1 MKKIL
6 IIGGTILVVGY
17 VLHGYFSWLIVPQ
30 YAVWKADR
38 QAKKTQEIQNAQQFI
53 QEEPQQYMEE
63 AGLHVVR
70 YTIAEGDIPATVLSD
85 YGNMDF
91 TATQSLIEAGTDIFD
106 YTHVGIGHEMRFF
119 FDEESDTLSR
129 IEYDRNNETMI
140 VASVDEGQFFVY
152 EEEIPYETEDFFVT
166 DTIEDF
172 LYVDALDAGL
182 SERTVISLGDIF
194 SFDVDFTTEIKVGD
208 EYAVAYQKRWRD
220 GEEAPDGNIL
230 AAKYVNDGSP
240 YYAYYFHDGDTI
252 GYFDAEGRELKKQFL
267 RAPLSYRRISS
278 GYTGARFHPI
288 TKTVSAHHQIDYAAA
303 SGTPVVATADG
314 SIASVG
320 WEGGWGRMVRLR
332 HDNGYTTHYAHLS
345 GFADGITEGEQVEQG
360 QLVGFV
366 GSTGWSTGPHLD
378 YGMRHKGS
386 PVNPMALKLPKGD
399 SLPDDKMKIFEE
411 VKEEYRELLQ

>member
-1 MKKIL
+1 MRKSII
-6 IIGGTILVVGY
+6 IIGVILVAGY
-17 VLHGYFSWLIVPQ
+17 ALQGYFSWLIAPK
-30 YAVWKADR
+30 YATWKESRTVKNDESTEALDSFD
-38 QAKKTQEIQNAQQFI
+38 QEDESKE
-53 QEEPQQYMEE
+53 QED
-63 AGLHVVR
+63 GLRIVR
-70 YTIAEGDIPATVLSD
+70 YTISEGDIPASIFSD
-85 YGNMDF
+85 HGQMDF
-91 TATQSLIEAGTDIFD
+91 DATQALVEAGGDLFD
-106 YTHVGIGHEMRFF
+106 YTHVGIGHEIRFF
-119 FDEESDTLSR
+119 FDEASDDLER

-140 VASVDEGQFFVY
+140 VADVENESYSVH
-152 EEEIPYETEDFFVT
+152 EEDIPYDVEDFFVT

-182 SERTVISLGDIF
+182 SERTVLSLGDIF

-220 GEEAPDGNIL
+220 GEEAPDGKIL

-240 YYAYYFHDGDTI
+240 YYAYYFHDGDTA
-252 GYFDAEGRELKKQFL
+252 GYFDGEGRELKKQFL

-278 GYTGARFHPI
+278 GYTGARLHPI

-314 SIASVG
+314 RVASVG

-345 GFADGITEGEQVEQG
+345 GFADGVTEGAQVEQG

-378 YGMRHKGS
+378 YGMRHNGS
-386 PVNPMALKLPKGD
+386 PVNPLALKLPKGD
-399 SLPDDKMKIFEE
+399 PLPEDKMAAFEE
-411 VKEEYRELLQ
+411 MKEKYRELLQ

>member
-1 MKKIL
+1 MKKII
-6 IIGGTILVVGY
+6 IIGGIILVAGY
-17 VLHGYFSWLIVPQ
+17 AVHGYFSWLIAPK
-30 YAVWKADR
+30 YAAWKEDR
-38 QAKKTQEIQNAQQFI
+38 MTRNDENEQSQQQFM
-53 QEEPQQYMEE
+53 QESEKQHAQED
-63 AGLHVVR
+63 GLRVVR
-70 YTIAEGDIPATVLSD
+70 YTITEGDIPASILEE
-85 YGNMDF
+85 YGYLDF
-91 TATQSLIEAGTDIFD
+91 TATQSLIEAGADIFD
-106 YTHVGIGHEMRFF
+106 YTHVGIGHEIRFF
-119 FDEESDTLSR
+119 FEEKGDALSR

-140 VASVDEGQFFVY
+140 VADVDGDQFTVH
-152 EEEIPYETEDFFVT
+152 EEDIPYETEDFFVT
-166 DTIEDF
+166 DTIENF

-182 SERTVISLGDIF
+182 SERTVISLGDVF

-220 GEEAPDGNIL
+220 GQEAPDGNIL

-288 TKTVSAHHQIDYAAA
+288 TKTVSAHYQIDYAAA

-314 SIASVG
+314 SVASVG

-332 HDNGYTTHYAHLS
+332 HENGYTTHYAHLS
-345 GFADGITEGEQVEQG
+345 GFADGISEGMQVEQG

-378 YGMRHKGS
+378 YGMRHNGS

-399 SLPDDKMKIFEE
+399 PLPDDKMKIFEE
-411 VKEEYRELLQ
+411 VKEKYRELLQ